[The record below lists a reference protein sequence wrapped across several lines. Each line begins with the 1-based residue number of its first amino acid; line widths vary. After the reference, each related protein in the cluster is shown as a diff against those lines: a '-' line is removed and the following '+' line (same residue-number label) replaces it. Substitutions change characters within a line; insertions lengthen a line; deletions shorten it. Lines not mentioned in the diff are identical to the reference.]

1 MGGGP
6 SNSSPFAPAPN
17 PYAPS
22 APIPFEPKVPS
33 ALRGPITNQRP
44 SMEEIMGHAWEVWK
58 SNLGLLVGT
67 TLVVF
72 AISWAIALPL
82 GFVQAAIE
90 ANGEKEVAAIV
101 GGLGNIVA
109 QLVQIFLGIGQAQI
123 ALKLARSEN
132 AEFVDLFNGG
142 PRFLW
147 VLLVSLLFGAAV
159 FAGVLACVV
168 PGIIVA
174 MILWPV
180 YWLVVDDRAGVLKSF
195 SVAHEITQGNLGTVF
210 VLGLVSFGIN
220 LLGIFA
226 LCVGILFAAPL
237 VTMIWATAYL
247 MMSGQLHLRQP
258 TLPNVYAK

>member
-6 SNSSPFAPAPN
+6 SNSSPFAPAAN

-33 ALRGPITNQRP
+33 AFRGPITNQRP

-67 TLVVF
+67 TAVVIG
-72 AISWAIALPL
+72 ISWAIAIPL
-82 GFVQAAIE
+82 GIVQGAIE

-101 GGLGNIVA
+101 GGLGNIAA

-123 ALKLARSEN
+123 ALKLARREN

-147 VLLVSLLFGAAV
+147 VFLVSLLYGAAV
-159 FAGVLACVV
+159 IAGSMACVV

-195 SVAHEITQGNLGTVF
+195 SVAHEITQGNLGTSF
-210 VLGLVSFGIN
+210 VVGLVWFGIN

-237 VTMIWATAYL
+237 ATMILATAYL
-247 MMSGQLHLRQP
+247 MMSGQLYLRQP
-258 TLPNVYAK
+258 TLPNVYAQ